1 MNKSLGLKVAGIFTA
16 VVGLGLTSLPS
27 VEIAGLRLVDNAAW
41 AQSPAASKLPGC
53 KAPPEKR
60 RLKALDQK
68 FFKKVAE
75 VDSLMSP
82 EPDPKT
88 GKAPESNYKAAWPK
102 LKQLVDRCDD
112 CNDYEWAQLY
122 QRAAVVQYNMD
133 NIPGAIDYFKK
144 VLSKSPHIP
153 DTLEAQLTYQIAQL
167 LTSEE
172 RYQDAL
178 DHFSKWEALCPAV
191 VPDDY
196 FYYRAQNY
204 YLLNKKDEALREV
217 AKSIK
222 LAKDKGETPR
232 EGWYKLQMAINID
245 KEDYKSAEVVAEELA
260 VKYTDTRILS
270 QLASIYGM
278 NGKEKEQMALLDA
291 LYTAGVFDKENQYK
305 NLAYLFLGA
314 EAPYLASK
322 VMKKGVDSK
331 VVNRDAKNLE
341 VWAVSLTQA
350 QELKKALPIME
361 EAAQKMDNGKI
372 YATLAAIYLDS
383 EKYEEAVS
391 SARKALS
398 KGGLRSQGEVQ
409 MYIGSAYLSMKKY
422 DESIRA
428 LQEAVKDEKYKTHA
442 QNLIKYVQN
451 EKRREEGLRNANL
464 GGVAQAA
471 TE

>member
-16 VVGLGLTSLPS
+16 VVGLGLTSLPA
-27 VEIAGLRLVDNAAW
+27 VETAGLRFVDNAAL

-75 VDSLMSP
+75 VDMLMSP
-82 EPDPKT
+82 EPDKSGKT
-88 GKAPESNYKAAWPK
+88 PEPNYKAAWPK

-112 CNDYEWAQLY
+112 CNEYEWAQLY
-122 QRAAVVQYNMD
+122 QRAAVVQYNLD

-144 VLSKSPHIP
+144 VLSKSPNIP
-153 DTLEAQLTYQIAQL
+153 ETLEAQLTYQIAQL

-172 RYQDAL
+172 RYQEAL
-178 DHFSKWEALCPAV
+178 DHFGKWEALCPNV

-204 YLLNKKDEALREV
+204 YLLNKKDDALREV
-217 AKSIK
+217 SKSIK
-222 LAKDKGETPR
+222 IASDKGETPR
-232 EGWYKLQMAINID
+232 EGWYKLQMAIHID
-245 KEDYKSAEVVAEELA
+245 KEDYKSAEKVAEQLA
-260 VKYTDTRILS
+260 VKYTDNRILA

-291 LYTAGVFDKENQYK
+291 LYTAGIFDKENQYK
-305 NLAYLFLGA
+305 NLAYLYLGA

-322 VMKKGVDSK
+322 VMKKGVESK
-331 VVNRDAKNLE
+331 LVTRDAKNLE

-372 YATLAAIYLDS
+372 YATLSAIYLDT
-383 EKYEEAVS
+383 ERYEDAVS
-391 SARKALS
+391 AARKALN
-398 KGGLRSQGEVQ
+398 KGGLRSRGEVQ
-409 MYIGSAYLSMKKY
+409 MYIGSAYLSLKKY
-422 DESIRA
+422 DESIKA

-451 EKRREEGLRNANL
+451 EKKREEGLRNASL
-464 GGVAQAA
+464 DEVAQVD

>member
-1 MNKSLGLKVAGIFTA
+1 MNRSLGLKVAGIFTA

-27 VEIAGLRLVDNAAW
+27 VETAGLRFVDNAVW
-41 AQSPAASKLPGC
+41 AQAPAASKLPGC

-75 VDSLMSP
+75 VDALMSP
-82 EPDPKT
+82 EPDKT
-88 GKAPESNYKAAWPK
+88 GKTPEPNYQGAWPK

-144 VLSKSPHIP
+144 VLSKSPNIP

-204 YLLNKKDEALREV
+204 YLLNKKDEALKEI

-222 LAKDKGETPR
+222 LAQDKGETPR
-232 EGWYKLQMAINID
+232 EGWYKLQMAIFID
-245 KEDYKSAEVVAEELA
+245 KEDYMSAEKVAEQLA
-260 VKYTDTRILS
+260 VKYTDTRVLS
-270 QLASIYGM
+270 QLASLYGM
-278 NGKEKEQMALLDA
+278 NNKEKEQMALLDA

-322 VMKKGVDSK
+322 VMKKGVESK
-331 VVNRDAKNLE
+331 AVNRDAKNLE
-341 VWAVSLTQA
+341 VWAVSLSQA
-350 QELKKALPIME
+350 QEVKQALPIME

-372 YATLAAIYLDS
+372 YATLAAIYLDA
-383 EKYEEAVS
+383 ERYEDAVS

-422 DESIRA
+422 DESIKA
-428 LQEAVKDEKYKTHA
+428 LREAIKDEKYKAHA
-442 QNLIKYVQN
+442 QNLIKYVEN

-464 GGVAQAA
+464 DA
-471 TE
+471 